1 MVKIHHQSPVKIA
14 LIGPAAPAF
23 RHGLRARLAHCAGAA
38 GRLGWPDFGSSAR
51 SRETGVASFGRKSPT
66 LACLVLLALF
76 AAGCAGPHSHRLL
89 DVLAADTGGVVA
101 THGIFVATTRAQA
114 QDPAEIYGGER
125 GDMLGFARIDVTVP
139 AVHQPGALER
149 PSGKARRD
157 AARHFAAASAA
168 LYPGGDTFRA
178 ALRESL
184 ARTNGRALV
193 FVHGYR
199 TPFDGSVYRTAQIV
213 HDSGYTGTPVLFSWA
228 STGRTVD
235 YIYDNNSATV
245 ARDGLEKTLRM
256 LRENGATRID
266 IIAHSMGNWLTM
278 EALRQTAIGDG
289 REVMSKL
296 GDVILASPDV
306 DIDVF
311 KSQIQRIGKQNN
323 QFVVLVS
330 RDDRALQVS
339 SIIAGNRPRVGD
351 YDKDGDLAA
360 LGVTVVDISGLSSG
374 DRLNHARFA
383 DNPVFIQLLGQRLND
398 GNDFGDGNIISQ
410 RIGGLTRG
418 IGQTIGSAAEIIIT
432 TPFEVMSVVVRQ

>member
-1 MVKIHHQSPVKIA
+1 MLLSVPRIAALLLPLA
-14 LIGPAAPAF
+14 LI
-23 RHGLRARLAHCAGAA
+23 
-38 GRLGWPDFGSSAR
+38 
-51 SRETGVASFGRKSPT
+51 
-66 LACLVLLALF
+66 
-76 AAGCAGPHSHRLL
+76 AGCAGGESHKML
-89 DVLAADTGGVVA
+89 
-101 THGIFVATTRAQA
+101 GIAQA
-114 QDPAEIYGGER
+114 QPQEIAATHSILVVTTREAATDRSEVFSGAR
-125 GDMLGFARIDVTVP
+125 GDGLSFARVDVTVP
-139 AVHQPGALER
+139 AVHEKGRLEKPR
-149 PSGKARRD
+149 SGQKRD
-157 AARHFAAASAA
+157 AAQHFAASEIA
-168 LYPGGDTFRA
+168 LFPRQQGFATT
-178 ALRESL
+178 LRERI
-184 ARTNGRALV
+184 ARTGGRALV

-398 GNDFGDGNIISQ
+398 GNDFGDENIISQ